1 MQWKIVLLCM
11 LKSIGIAFGIVFL
24 IYLYYVF
31 YMYFREKK
39 DKVTIF
45 LNKKEIVRL
54 VSMIVCFIGACCFII
69 SLFF

>member
-11 LKSIGIAFGIVFL
+11 LKSIGIASGIVFL

-39 DKVTIF
+39 DKMTIF
-45 LNKKEIVRL
+45 LNKKEIIRL
-54 VSMIVCFIGACCFII
+54 VFMIICFIGACCVAKE
-69 SLFF
+69 LFF